1 MIRIAT
7 LAAAVALATPA
18 AAQMNIFSPSPLAAE
33 DWVGVAPAPAT
44 AKSFAVAHE
53 AAPPAAPQT
62 AAPQTAVPQ
71 TAVPQTAASERKGPR
86 LLPLAAPAEAE
97 KAPAGPTLK
106 REAIVTGDIVRIG
119 DLIENAGVV
128 AEVAIFRAPD
138 LGQTGSVPARRVAE
152 VVRPHQIVGLD
163 TRGIDDVLVT
173 RASRAISVKEIEA
186 RLIRALAAQ
195 YGLADTTDLAI
206 AFDHEVRTLYVEPS
220 AHAELAPTRLS
231 YDPRSRR
238 FDAVLELTGGTRRA
252 PIRLMGVL
260 TETFETAV
268 PLRTLAQGE
277 VVKASD
283 LTLARRPKSEFV
295 AAAVTTVEQAAG
307 LIAKRALAAGKP
319 IRQADLMKPELVA
332 RNETVTIVFEMP
344 GIMLTTRG
352 KALEAGA
359 QGDLVNVL
367 NVQSKRTVQA
377 TVTGPGRVTVVAT
390 TPRIVA
396 TADPSNPQRKR
407 AE

>member
-1 MIRIAT
+1 
-7 LAAAVALATPA
+7 
-18 AAQMNIFSPSPLAAE
+18 
-33 DWVGVAPAPAT
+33 VGVAPAPA
-44 AKSFAVAHE
+44 AVKSFALAHE
-53 AAPPAAPQT
+53 AAPPAAPQP
-62 AAPQTAVPQ
+62 AG
-71 TAVPQTAASERKGPR
+71 PQTAASERKGPR
-86 LLPLAAPAEAE
+86 LLPLAALAETE

-106 REAIVTGDIVRIG
+106 PEAIVTGEIVRIG

-128 AEVAIFRAPD
+128 ADVAIFRAPD

-152 VVRPHQIVGLD
+152 AVRPHQIVGLD

-220 AHAELAPTRLS
+220 AHAGLAPSRLS

-238 FDAVLELTGGTRRA
+238 FDAVIELTGAATRRA

-260 TETFETAV
+260 TETFEAAV

-277 VVKASD
+277 IVKASD
-283 LTLARRPKSEFV
+283 LTLTRRPKSELV
-295 AAAVTTVEQAAG
+295 AAAVATVEQAAG

-377 TVTGPGRVTVVAT
+377 TVTGPGRVTVFAT

>member
-1 MIRIAT
+1 MIRIAAF
-7 LAAAVALATPA
+7 AAAVALATPA

-33 DWVGVAPAPAT
+33 DWVGVAPAPVA
-44 AKSFAVAHE
+44 AKSFALAHE
-53 AAPPAAPQT
+53 AATPAAPQT
-62 AAPQTAVPQ
+62 AAPQTA
-71 TAVPQTAASERKGPR
+71 ASERKGSR
-86 LLPLAAPAEAE
+86 LLPLAAPAETE

-106 REAIVTGDIVRIG
+106 REAIVTGEIVRIG
-119 DLIENAGVV
+119 DLIENAGAV

-152 VVRPHQIVGLD
+152 AVRPHQIVGLD
-163 TRGIDDVLVT
+163 TRGIDEVLVT

-206 AFDHEVRTLYVEPS
+206 AFEHEVRTLYVEPS
-220 AHAELAPTRLS
+220 AHAELAPSRLS
-231 YDPRSRR
+231 HDPRSRR
-238 FDAVLELTGGTRRA
+238 FDAMIELTGAAARRA

-260 TETFETAV
+260 TETFEAAV

-277 VVKASD
+277 IVKASD

-307 LIAKRALAAGKP
+307 LIAKRALAPGKP

-332 RNETVTIVFEMP
+332 RNETVTIVFEVP

-377 TVTGPGRVTVVAT
+377 TVTGPGRVTVVAM

>member
-1 MIRIAT
+1 MIRIAAF
-7 LAAAVALATPA
+7 AAAVALATPA

-33 DWVGVAPAPAT
+33 DWVGVAPAPVA
-44 AKSFAVAHE
+44 AKSFALAHE
-53 AAPPAAPQT
+53 AATPAAPQT
-62 AAPQTAVPQ
+62 AAPQTA
-71 TAVPQTAASERKGPR
+71 ASERKGSR
-86 LLPLAAPAEAE
+86 LLPLAAPAETE

-106 REAIVTGDIVRIG
+106 REAIVTGEIVRIG
-119 DLIENAGVV
+119 DLIENAGAV

-152 VVRPHQIVGLD
+152 AVRPHQIVGLD
-163 TRGIDDVLVT
+163 TRGIDEVLVT

-206 AFDHEVRTLYVEPS
+206 AFEHEVRTLYVEPS
-220 AHAELAPTRLS
+220 AHAELAPSRLS

-238 FDAVLELTGGTRRA
+238 FDAVLELTGAATRRA

-260 TETFETAV
+260 TETFEAAV

-277 VVKASD
+277 IVKASD

-307 LIAKRALAAGKP
+307 LIAKRALAPGKP

-332 RNETVTIVFEMP
+332 RNETVTIVFEVP

-377 TVTGPGRVTVVAT
+377 TVTGPGRVTVFAT

>member
-1 MIRIAT
+1 MIRIAAI
-7 LAAAVALATPA
+7 AAAVAFATPA

-44 AKSFAVAHE
+44 AKSFALAHE

-62 AAPQTAVPQ
+62 AAPQI
-71 TAVPQTAASERKGPR
+71 AVPQTAASERKGPR

-106 REAIVTGDIVRIG
+106 REAIVTGEIVRIG
-119 DLIENAGVV
+119 DLIENAGAV

-152 VVRPHQIVGLD
+152 AVRPHQIVGLD
-163 TRGIDDVLVT
+163 TRGIDEVLVT

-186 RLIRALAAQ
+186 RLTRALAAQ

-206 AFDHEVRTLYVEPS
+206 AFEHEVRTLYVEPS
-220 AHAELAPTRLS
+220 AHAELAPSRLS

-238 FDAVLELTGGTRRA
+238 FDAVLELTGAATRRA

-260 TETFETAV
+260 TETFEAAV

-277 VVKASD
+277 IVKASD

-307 LIAKRALAAGKP
+307 LIAKRALAPGKP

-332 RNETVTIVFEMP
+332 RNETVTIVFEVP

-377 TVTGPGRVTVVAT
+377 TVIGPGRVTVFST
-390 TPRIVA
+390 TPRIA
-396 TADPSNPQRKR
+396 TTADPSNPQRKR

>member
-7 LAAAVALATPA
+7 LVAAVALATPA

-33 DWVGVAPAPAT
+33 DWVGVAPAPAA
-44 AKSFAVAHE
+44 AKSFALAHE
-53 AAPPAAPQT
+53 AAPPAA
-62 AAPQTAVPQ
+62 PQ

-86 LLPLAAPAEAE
+86 LLPLAALAETE

-106 REAIVTGDIVRIG
+106 REAIVTGEIVRIG
-119 DLIENAGVV
+119 DLLENAGVV

-152 VVRPHQIVGLD
+152 AVRPHQIVGLD

-173 RASRAISVKEIEA
+173 RASRAISVKEIAA

-220 AHAELAPTRLS
+220 AHAELAPSRLN

-238 FDAVLELTGGTRRA
+238 FDAVIELTGTAARRA

-260 TETFETAV
+260 TETFEAAV

-277 VVKASD
+277 IVKASD
-283 LTLARRPKSEFV
+283 LTLTRRPKSELLTATV
-295 AAAVTTVEQAAG
+295 VTVEQAAG
-307 LIAKRALAAGKP
+307 LIAKRALVAGKP
-319 IRQADLMKPELVA
+319 IRQADLMKPELVT

-377 TVTGPGRVTVVAT
+377 TVTGPGRVTVFAT

>member
-1 MIRIAT
+1 MIRIAAF
-7 LAAAVALATPA
+7 AAAVALATPA

-33 DWVGVAPAPAT
+33 DWVGVAPAPVA
-44 AKSFAVAHE
+44 AKSFALAHE
-53 AAPPAAPQT
+53 AATPAAPQT
-62 AAPQTAVPQ
+62 AAPQTA
-71 TAVPQTAASERKGPR
+71 ASERKGSR
-86 LLPLAAPAEAE
+86 LLPLAAPAETE

-106 REAIVTGDIVRIG
+106 REAIVTGEIVRIG
-119 DLIENAGVV
+119 DLIENAGAV

-152 VVRPHQIVGLD
+152 AVRPHQIVGLD
-163 TRGIDDVLVT
+163 TRGIDEVLVT

-206 AFDHEVRTLYVEPS
+206 AFEHEVRTLYVEPS
-220 AHAELAPTRLS
+220 AHAELAPSRLS

-238 FDAVLELTGGTRRA
+238 FDAMIELTGAAARRA

-260 TETFETAV
+260 TETFEAAV

-277 VVKASD
+277 IVKASD

-307 LIAKRALAAGKP
+307 LIAKRALAPGKP

-332 RNETVTIVFEMP
+332 RNETVTIVFEVP

-377 TVTGPGRVTVVAT
+377 TVTGPGRVTVVAM

>member
-1 MIRIAT
+1 MIRIAAFAT
-7 LAAAVALATPA
+7 AVALATPA

-33 DWVGVAPAPAT
+33 DWVGVAPAPVA
-44 AKSFAVAHE
+44 AKSFALAHE
-53 AAPPAAPQT
+53 AAAPAAPQT
-62 AAPQTAVPQ
+62 AAPQTA
-71 TAVPQTAASERKGPR
+71 ASERKGSR
-86 LLPLAAPAEAE
+86 LLPLAAPAETE

-106 REAIVTGDIVRIG
+106 REAIVTGEIVRIG
-119 DLIENAGVV
+119 DLIENAGAV

-152 VVRPHQIVGLD
+152 AVRPHQIVGLD
-163 TRGIDDVLVT
+163 TRGIDEVLVT

-206 AFDHEVRTLYVEPS
+206 AFEHEVRTLYVEPS
-220 AHAELAPTRLS
+220 AHAELAPSRLS

-238 FDAVLELTGGTRRA
+238 FDAMIELTGAAARRA

-260 TETFETAV
+260 TETFEAAV

-277 VVKASD
+277 IVKASD

-307 LIAKRALAAGKP
+307 LIAKRALAPGKP

-332 RNETVTIVFEMP
+332 RNETVTIVFEVP

-377 TVTGPGRVTVVAT
+377 TVTGPGRVTVVAM

>member
-7 LAAAVALATPA
+7 LIAAVAFAAPA

-33 DWVGVAPAPAT
+33 DWVGVSPAPAPA
-44 AKSFAVAHE
+44 KSFQLAHE
-53 AAPPAAPQT
+53 VATPAGA
-62 AAPQTAVPQ
+62 
-71 TAVPQTAASERKGPR
+71 QTAASERKGPR
-86 LLPLAAPAEAE
+86 LSPVPAPAEAG
-97 KAPAGPTLK
+97 KPAAGPTLK
-106 REAIVTGDIVRIG
+106 REVTVAGELVRIG

-128 AEVAIFRAPD
+128 ADVPVFRAPD
-138 LGQTGSVPARRVAE
+138 LGQTGNVPARRVAE
-152 VVRPHQIVGLD
+152 AVRPHQIIGLD
-163 TRGIDDVLVT
+163 TRGIDEVLVT
-173 RASRAISVKEIEA
+173 RASRAITVKEIEA

-206 AFDHEVRTLYVEPS
+206 AFDHEVRTLHVEPS
-220 AHAELAPTRLS
+220 ANAELALSRLS

-238 FDAVLELTGGTRRA
+238 FDAVVELPGGAATRRA
-252 PIRLMGVL
+252 PIRLIGTL
-260 TETFETAV
+260 NETFEAAV
-268 PLRTLAQGE
+268 LLRTVARGDI
-277 VVKASD
+277 VKPSD
-283 LTLARRPKSEFV
+283 LVVERRPKSELV
-295 AAAVTTVEQAAG
+295 AATVTTVEQAAG
-307 LIAKRALAAGKP
+307 LVAKRALQPGKP

-332 RNETVTIVFEMP
+332 RNETVTIVFEVP

-377 TVTGPGRVTVVAT
+377 TVTGPGRVTVTAT
-390 TPRIVA
+390 TARIAA
-396 TADPSNPQRKR
+396 TADPSSPPRKR

>member
-1 MIRIAT
+1 MRPRRQRQSR
-7 LAAAVALATPA
+7 LQL
-18 AAQMNIFSPSPLAAE
+18 
-33 DWVGVAPAPAT
+33 
-44 AKSFAVAHE
+44 AHE
-53 AAPPAAPQT
+53 AAPPAAP
-62 AAPQTAVPQ
+62 ANRCRRPQ

-268 PLRTLAQGE
+268 PLRTARAGRSRQGIRPHAGTPAE
-277 VVKASD
+277 ERIRGGGRDHGGAG
-283 LTLARRPKSEFV
+283 RRPH
-295 AAAVTTVEQAAG
+295 
-307 LIAKRALAAGKP
+307 
-319 IRQADLMKPELVA
+319 RQARAA
-332 RNETVTIVFEMP
+332 RP
-344 GIMLTTRG
+344 
-352 KALEAGA
+352 A
-359 QGDLVNVL
+359 
-367 NVQSKRTVQA
+367 S
-377 TVTGPGRVTVVAT
+377 
-390 TPRIVA
+390 
-396 TADPSNPQRKR
+396 PSARPI
-407 AE
+407 